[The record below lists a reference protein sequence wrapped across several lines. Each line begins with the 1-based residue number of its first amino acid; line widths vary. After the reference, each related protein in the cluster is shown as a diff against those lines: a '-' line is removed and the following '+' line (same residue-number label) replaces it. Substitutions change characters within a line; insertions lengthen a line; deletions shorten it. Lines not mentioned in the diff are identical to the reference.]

1 MKQYILAGLLLTMLQ
16 AKAQVTSLPV
26 SAGYLNLGAYSQK
39 FNDVYGTR
47 ANVASLAGLQRGG
60 IGAYAERRF
69 MQDNMNFYSLSAAFK
84 TGSGAFGLYGTYFG
98 FSQSNNNQLSLAYA
112 RKVAQ
117 KVEVGAA
124 FHYHLLNQA
133 SVYGNASAITGSVAV
148 RMYLSEKI
156 TAGVQV
162 YNPVRAAWSKLPDEK
177 LPARYSFGLGYDASD
192 KFFISAE
199 IEKEENQDLNVL
211 TSFQYIVVPQVFV
224 RAGISTLSSNY
235 FAGVGLR
242 LKDFRFDVSM
252 AYHPRLGVSPGALV
266 MIDLGKNNT
275 TTPKAP

>member
-1 MKQYILAGLLLTMLQ
+1 MKQYITAGLLFTILQ
-16 AKAQVTSLPV
+16 AKGQVTSLPV

-39 FNDVYGTR
+39 FNNVYGTR

-84 TGSGAFGLYGTYFG
+84 AGNGSFGLYGTYFG
-98 FSQSNNNQLSLAYA
+98 FSLSNNNQLSLAYA
-112 RKVAQ
+112 LKVAQ

-133 SVYGNASAITGSVAV
+133 SVYGNTSAITGSVAV

-162 YNPVRAAWSKLPDEK
+162 YNPVRASWSKLRDEK
-177 LPARYSFGLGYDASD
+177 LPARYSFGFGYDASD

-199 IEKEENQDLNVL
+199 IEKEENQRLNVL
-211 TSFQYIVVPQVFV
+211 TAFQYVIVPQVFI
-224 RAGISTLSSNY
+224 RAGVSTLSSNY
-235 FAGVGLR
+235 FAGVGFL
-242 LKDFRFDVSM
+242 LNDFRFDVSM
-252 AYHPRLGVSPGALV
+252 AYHPRLGLSPGALL
-266 MIDLGKNNT
+266 MIDLGKNH

>member
-1 MKQYILAGLLLTMLQ
+1 MKQYILVGLLLLVLQ

-60 IGAYAERRF
+60 VGAYAERRF

-84 TGSGAFGLYGTYFG
+84 AGSGAFGLYGTYFG

-133 SVYGNASAITGSVAV
+133 SVYGNASAITGSVAL

-199 IEKEENQDLNVL
+199 IEQEENQDLNVL
-211 TSFQYIVVPQVFV
+211 ASFQYIIVPQVFV
-224 RAGISTLSSNY
+224 RAGISTLASNY

-252 AYHPRLGVSPGALV
+252 AYHPRLGISPGALV

-275 TTPKAP
+275 TAPKAP

>member
-1 MKQYILAGLLLTMLQ
+1 MKQYITAGLLFTILQ
-16 AKAQVTSLPV
+16 AKGQVTSLPV

-39 FNDVYGTR
+39 FNNVYGTR

-84 TGSGAFGLYGTYFG
+84 AGNGSFGLYGTYFG
-98 FSQSNNNQLSLAYA
+98 FSLSNNNQLSLAYA
-112 RKVAQ
+112 LKVAQ

-133 SVYGNASAITGSVAV
+133 SVYGNTSAITGSVAV

-162 YNPVRAAWSKLPDEK
+162 YNPVRASWSKLRDEK

-199 IEKEENQDLNVL
+199 IEKEENQRLNVL
-211 TSFQYIVVPQVFV
+211 SAFQYVIVPQVFI
-224 RAGISTLSSNY
+224 RAGVSTLSSNY
-235 FAGVGLR
+235 FAGVGFL

-252 AYHPRLGVSPGALV
+252 AYHPRLGLSPGALL
-266 MIDLGKNNT
+266 MIDLGKNH